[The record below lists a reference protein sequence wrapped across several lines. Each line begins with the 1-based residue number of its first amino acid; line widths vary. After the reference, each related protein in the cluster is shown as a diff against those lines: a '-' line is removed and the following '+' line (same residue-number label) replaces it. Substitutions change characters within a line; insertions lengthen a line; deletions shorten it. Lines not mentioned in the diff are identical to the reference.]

1 MIDSIL
7 HPFSAAV
14 KSAEMRI
21 YVNNGSY
28 NVQWAMLV
36 VVFVSELLSCADTEV
51 SVGARPSCPS
61 TAIGIRLDAER
72 KEQGIRRTMTR
83 YGMISSED
91 DEAAYGRTIRPSRC

>member
-1 MIDSIL
+1 MIDSTL
-7 HPFSAAV
+7 YPFSAAV

-51 SVGARPSCPS
+51 SVSARPPRPR
-61 TAIGIRLDAER
+61 TAIGIWLYAEG
-72 KEQGIRRTMTR
+72 KEQGISRAMTR
-83 YGMISSED
+83 HSGMSSGHVE
-91 DEAAYGRTIRPSRC
+91 E